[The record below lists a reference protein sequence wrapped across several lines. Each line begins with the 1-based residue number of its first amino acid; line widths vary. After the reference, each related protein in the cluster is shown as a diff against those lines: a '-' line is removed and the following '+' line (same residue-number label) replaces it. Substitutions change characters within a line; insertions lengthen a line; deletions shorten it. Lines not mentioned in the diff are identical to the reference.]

1 LIVLP
6 ALYLR
11 FGAGWTAD
19 RIDLEM
25 ETAS

>member
-1 LIVLP
+1 VLP
-6 ALYLR
+6 ALYVR
-11 FGAGWTAD
+11 FGAGWTKD